1 MSPQPDSSISNVD
14 LGTVATTIQ
23 ARTKTLAELPNNSIG
38 PIFELLVAM
47 SGTIKAD
54 DYSRLGPVVW
64 NEGLDS
70 GDPFIIMNVSHLYSL
85 SSWGLHQT
93 PGLFSLYAMRRKS
106 IEDIPR
112 NGFVIHAKVHQVLH
126 YTTRLLKVC
135 FLFILVPLPVLG
147 VRQCKNLVF
156 C

>member
-1 MSPQPDSSISNVD
+1 MSPQPDSFISNVD

-23 ARTKTLAELPNNSIG
+23 ARTKTLAELPNNSVG

-70 GDPFIIMNVSHLYSL
+70 GDPVIIMNVSHLYSL
-85 SSWGLHQT
+85 LILGLT
-93 PGLFSLYAMRRKS
+93 SDSR
-106 IEDIPR
+106 
-112 NGFVIHAKVHQVLH
+112 
-126 YTTRLLKVC
+126 
-135 FLFILVPLPVLG
+135 
-147 VRQCKNLVF
+147 LVF
-156 C
+156 FVCNAPKKHRRHS